1 MVRMVPFTEHI
12 YFLRSALVGPE
23 TADPF
28 VSNRAPWLGHDAIP
42 FENELIDVPACGHRL
57 LNAT

>member
-1 MVRMVPFTEHI
+1 MVPFTEHI
-12 YFLRSALVGPE
+12 YFFRSALVGPE

-28 VSNRAPWLGHDAIP
+28 VSNRAPWLGHEAIP
-42 FENELIDVPACGHRL
+42 FEKELIDVPACGHLL